1 MIEGGFLPQYFEELK
16 AKQTM
21 PVESRRRWNR
31 MEVLSDDDMKD
42 YEVEPFAKVEELGV
56 AVYEIKG
63 AVTKEWYDGTLSL
76 MEQMEY
82 NEANPNCIAHLL
94 DIDSGGGEATN
105 CNTTARFI
113 RGLKK
118 PTMALVNGHCCSAAY
133 YIAAGC
139 QKIYATQNT
148 DIFGSIGCMLS
159 FRDFT
164 KYYKNLGIEE
174 VEIYAD
180 QSSEKN
186 LDYKKALKGKYDL
199 IKQSLLNP
207 FAEDFIQTVKE
218 LRPTLQDDNHV
229 FKATTY
235 MTNDASQLVLI
246 DGKMTYEAALSEL
259 SKEGIKFFNK
269 NTNKLGMSVN
279 MNHKLPGIAA
289 ALGMTE
295 TEFASVDGVIA
306 LPVNL
311 ALALESKLTATAAA
325 PAPVAEEKPV
335 AVEDT
340 EVYKNLEAK
349 LTAATSELETIKA
362 GAVVPPV
369 KGAKGDLTDVE
380 PVLSEKAKIAAE
392 WQANGMA

>member
-1 MIEGGFLPQYFEELK
+1 MIESGFLPQYFEEVK

-31 MEVLSDDDMKD
+31 MEILSNDDMEGC
-42 YEVEPFAKVEELGV
+42 EVEPFTKLEELGI

-94 DIDSGGGEATN
+94 DFDTGGGEATN
-105 CNTTARFI
+105 CDTVARFI
-113 RGLKK
+113 RGLSK
-118 PTMALVNGHCCSAAY
+118 PKIGLVNGRCGSAGY
-133 YIAAGC
+133 YLAAGC
-139 QKIYATQNT
+139 DKIYATQNT

-159 FRDFT
+159 FEDFT
-164 KYYKNLGIEE
+164 KYYKNLGIEI
-174 VEIYAD
+174 VDIYAD
-180 QSSEKN
+180 QSTEKN
-186 LDYKKALKGKYDL
+186 LDFKEALKGKYDL

-207 FAEDFIQTVKE
+207 FAEDFINTVKE
-218 LRPTLQDDNHV
+218 LRPMLQDDSHV
-229 FKATTY
+229 FAGKTY
-235 MTNDASQLVLI
+235 MTNDAINIGLI
-246 DGKMTYEAALSEL
+246 DGKKTYEDALSEL

-269 NTNKLGMSVN
+269 NKKIGMVT

-295 TEFASVDGVIA
+295 SEFASVDGVIA

-311 ALALESKLTATAAA
+311 ALALEAKLATPAAAAA
-325 PAPVAEEKPV
+325 PIAAEEKPLEV
-335 AVEDT
+335 T
-340 EVYKNLEAK
+340 ETEIYKNLEAK

-380 PVLSEKAKIAAE
+380 PVLSEKAQLVAE